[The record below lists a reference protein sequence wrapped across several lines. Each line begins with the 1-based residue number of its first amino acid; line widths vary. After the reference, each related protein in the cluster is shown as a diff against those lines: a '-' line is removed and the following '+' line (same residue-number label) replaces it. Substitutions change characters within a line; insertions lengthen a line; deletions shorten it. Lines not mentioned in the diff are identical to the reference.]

1 MFPLPHMLIGAAVG
15 QAAGSPG
22 LGLALGV
29 ASHYLLDA
37 IPHDDRREVGHNPH
51 PAPLLSGR
59 NLRAAGELGVGALL
73 IGALL
78 LRCPGAHTVA
88 VAAAV
93 LGALLPDLI
102 DFPLMAWRRVQ
113 VVHPQALHA
122 RVGPRHA
129 LLGNL
134 TQLVAAVV
142 GLGWLALGLSCF

>member
-1 MFPLPHMLIGAAVG
+1 MLIGAAVG

-51 PAPLLSGR
+51 PGPLLSGR
-59 NLRAAGELGVGALL
+59 TLRAAGELGVGALL

-78 LRCPGAHTVA
+78 LRCPGGHTVA

-134 TQLVAAVV
+134 TQLAAGAV
-142 GLGWLALGLSCF
+142 GLAWLLFALSCV